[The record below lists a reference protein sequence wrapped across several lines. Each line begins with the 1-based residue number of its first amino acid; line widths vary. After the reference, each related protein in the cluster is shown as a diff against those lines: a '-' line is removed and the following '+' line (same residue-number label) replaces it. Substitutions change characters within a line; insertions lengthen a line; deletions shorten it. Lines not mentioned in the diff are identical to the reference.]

1 MFYAFI
7 ILLIVKL
14 LFWFMVLTK
23 QEQELVICNNKIEV
37 EHQRARERKWQ
48 NKVEPERQRARELK
62 KKQKGR
68 DGDGSTKR

>member
-23 QEQELVICNNKIEV
+23 QEQEFVICNKKIEI
-37 EHQRARERKWQ
+37 
-48 NKVEPERQRARELK
+48 ERQRARELK

-68 DGDGSTKR
+68 DGDDGSTKR